1 MPFKADRALE
11 LISNANAQGRLG
23 HAYLITGP
31 LGTDLQGFATRALN
45 IASDTHQ
52 PDLEHWQTQGAVVL
66 RPQSKSRRI
75 VIGDDGNE
83 PGTIRNLEKMI
94 HQTSGPGGWKFGIIT
109 DAERMTPQAQN
120 AFLKTLEEPPP
131 RTLIL
136 LLTDHPEQLLTTIL
150 SRVIQ
155 ITLLPEGG
163 ARVFTEHEQRLLDIL
178 AAHTRTGRGSIA
190 TALALKADYE
200 TLLAEMKK
208 EIQDELEGDFS
219 REKDL
224 YKKTTDGNWLKQ
236 REDQIKALIEAT
248 YLQQRNALSGLLLA
262 WVGDVARQH
271 VGADYLDLPDR
282 ADATSALADQW
293 SLNEST
299 RRLRAL
305 RKLEQHLHTNVN
317 ESLALEVSFIEAFG

>member
-11 LISNANAQGRLG
+11 LLANARDQGRLG

-31 LGTDLQGFATRALN
+31 LGVDLDSFATRFLN
-45 IASDTHQ
+45 LAANAKHK
-52 PDLEHWQTQGAVVL
+52 DLETWQTHGAVVL

-75 VIGDDGNE
+75 VIGEHNDE
-83 PGTIRNLEKMI
+83 PGSVRNLEKMI
-94 HQTSGPGGWKFGIIT
+94 HQTTGPGGWKFGIIT

-120 AFLKTLEEPPP
+120 AFLKTLEEPPA

-163 ARVFTEHEQRLLDIL
+163 VRIFTEAEQRLLDIL
-178 AAHTRTGRGSIA
+178 TAHTRNGKGSIA

-200 TLLAEMKK
+200 ALLDEIKK
-208 EIQDELEGDFS
+208 AIQDELEAEFD

-224 YKKTTDGNWLKQ
+224 YKKTTDGTWLKQ
-236 REDQIKALIEAT
+236 REEQIKAQIEAT
-248 YLQQRNALSGLLLA
+248 YLEQRNSLSGLLLS

-271 VGADYLDLPDR
+271 VGAEYLDIPDR
-282 ADATSALADQW
+282 TDATSALADAW
-293 SLNEST
+293 DLNDTT

-305 RKLEQHLHTNVN
+305 RKLEQHLQTNVN
-317 ESLALEVSFIEAFG
+317 EGLALEVCFIEAFG